1 MNLSLPRWLRTG
13 ATAIAT
19 ALLLAACTPPK
30 PTLRIDQ
37 DRAANFNTYRTYAY
51 VEPAGTD
58 ANGYSTR
65 VTQHFKDAIDAEMT
79 SRGYRRVTAEADL
92 LVNFNANTVE
102 KTDIRTTPGLPL
114 DPGLGYYGYRR
125 GLYLGLHSPF
135 YGPEINTIRYHVGTA
150 NIEIIDARQKRAVW
164 EGVAEGRLSREAM
177 KNPQQAILDTVRQ
190 LFTQFPGRAAG
201 SV

>member
-1 MNLSLPRWLRTG
+1 MTATSVRWLRTCA
-13 ATAIAT
+13 AT
-19 ALLLAACTPPK
+19 LAAVAVLAGCTPPK

-37 DRAANFNTYRTYAY
+37 DRATNFNTYRTYAY

-65 VTQHFKDAIDAEMT
+65 VTQHFKDAIDAEMA
-79 SRGYRRVTAEADL
+79 SRGYRRVSAEADL

-102 KTDIRTTPGLPL
+102 KTDIRTSPGLPL

-150 NIEIIDARQKRAVW
+150 NIEIVDARQKRAVW

-177 KNPQQAILDTVRQ
+177 KNPQQAIFDTVRQ